1 MTALQPGQGFG
12 AIESRYTAEAGI
24 ICRHANLAILK
35 RHSIPQVTA
44 RPAPLLN
51 KSPAPAKP
59 TPVWAGPAYHRLI
72 HRLIHLNC
80 VQAGMPAAR
89 RYGTIAG
96 RIRGPARSEER
107 RVGKEWRG
115 RWAAG

>member
-1 MTALQPGQGFG
+1 MIRQPPRSTLFP
-12 AIESRYTAEAGI
+12 YTTLF
-24 ICRHANLAILK
+24 R
-35 RHSIPQVTA
+35 SPQVTA